1 MADLNAKSYQSGY
14 TGLKGSDIASYL
26 KQTFTVE
33 EEAQAESLISS
44 VETMLAIQCHRN
56 FLIKDS
62 AGVDQVYYEYFDG
75 GKELYRSSNFPIN
88 EVTKIQISGSDKYVK
103 GGGSNELTLDT
114 DFIVDRAEIEFLTMV
129 PCAFSNTQRKAVK
142 IFYTLEK
149 FWGSDVIENVKRL
162 VAELMK
168 AREQGGKEI
177 KGYSFAGMRIDFQDN
192 KGMNDIP
199 DYFEN
204 LIRSYRRILV

>member
-1 MADLNAKSYQSGY
+1 MADLKANSYQSGY

-33 EEAQAESLISS
+33 EEAQAESLVSS

-62 AGVDQVYYEYFDG
+62 AGVDQVYYEYFEG
-75 GKELYRSSNFPIN
+75 GKQLYRSSNFPIN
-88 EVTKIQISGSDKYVK
+88 EVTKIQVSGITKYIKDGV
-103 GGGSNELTLDT
+103 SNEWTIDT
-114 DFIVDRAEIEFLTMV
+114 DFVVDRAEIEFLTTV
-129 PCAFSNTQRKAVK
+129 PLALSVSQRKAVK